1 MKQKSL
7 ILFLLIFT
15 LSACSKSD
23 PILPGMRTPV
33 FDTSSKSA
41 MLGNISKNIVING
54 FNRIKNPEQ
63 QKKYKQNL
71 NNEIFEELAD
81 GKKRKI
87 FSGFPTDVKID
98 IPRTP
103 LFYKNFVYAGLT
115 TGELVKINPKTRNI
129 EWVVDIYKSIDMLS
143 VNSVLDIVA
152 PLVID
157 EGRLFVGGVGRA
169 FCQVNISNGDK
180 KWCADISVVTPFLIA
195 GDLAFVVGTDLNLYA
210 LDTKTGGIYWIVK
223 VKKSTM
229 PKIQLIDDKYIL
241 IVGNQKIDI
250 ITGVIDD

>member
-71 NNEIFEELAD
+71 NNEILKNLQM
-81 GKKRKI
+81 GKKEKY
-87 FSGFPTDVKID
+87 F
-98 IPRTP
+98 
-103 LFYKNFVYAGLT
+103 
-115 TGELVKINPKTRNI
+115 
-129 EWVVDIYKSIDMLS
+129 
-143 VNSVLDIVA
+143 
-152 PLVID
+152 
-157 EGRLFVGGVGRA
+157 
-169 FCQVNISNGDK
+169 QV
-180 KWCADISVVTPFLIA
+180 FQQ
-195 GDLAFVVGTDLNLYA
+195 
-210 LDTKTGGIYWIVK
+210 
-223 VKKSTM
+223 M
-229 PKIQLIDDKYIL
+229 
-241 IVGNQKIDI
+241 
-250 ITGVIDD
+250 